1 MNSLN
6 HLVVTALAYMIIDA
20 VAPLP
25 VRVLI
30 AALFLTILIDVLDHV
45 PCILLQKTSMHAHTR
60 RLIRQCRIIEAYKY
74 YYDNRKIPN
83 KSYLHNIYFVALIT
97 AIAIYLQNAAFFLG
111 VAFHFYTDIAEA
123 FIQGNPGIWIPG
135 MKK

>member
-6 HLVVTALAYMIIDA
+6 HLVVTALGYMAIDA

-25 VRVLI
+25 TIVLL
-30 AALFLTILIDVLDHV
+30 AALFLTVLIDLLDHI
-45 PCILLQKTSMHAHTR
+45 PCILFQKTSMHAHTR
-60 RLIRQCRIIEAYKY
+60 KLIKQGRIAEAYKY

-83 KSYLHNIYFVALIT
+83 KSYFHNIYFVALIT
-97 AIAIYLQNAAFFLG
+97 AIAIYLWNAAFFLG

-123 FIQGNPGIWIPG
+123 FIQGKPGIWIPG